1 MALLLAETL
10 DRYRATVLGFA
21 VGDALGFPFR
31 GLPPQTRARLGM
43 ADDFALRP
51 RGRFAKGQFS
61 DDTQVLLAVAESVAR
76 EKKLDGRSAAQHLS
90 WLWQEGVILQPPPT
104 TTQAAEAI
112 LKGTP
117 WMSAGAPLGV
127 KEPSCLSRG
136 VVAGLW
142 SEADPSRLAHD
153 ASVLTVIT
161 HKDPACTAA
170 VAAVARAV
178 QLGCAGEALAPAEL
192 CAQVS
197 QAAAA
202 SDQELADELYYL
214 PRVLGWEPERALPA
228 LRRIGVPAAQLEAE
242 PGLPAHVTP
251 VLLSALWAALKVP
264 HDFRQALDLLLS
276 AGGEVDVAAGVCGA
290 VLGAQLGCEGIP
302 ARLRKNVLYPEA
314 LAEAAERL
322 FDARL
327 HRAPAAVPS
336 VVAAKR

>member
-1 MALLLAETL
+1 MALLLNETL

-31 GLPPQTRARLGM
+31 GLPPPSRLRAGL
-43 ADDFALRP
+43 ADDFASRP

-76 EKKLDGRSAAQHLS
+76 EKRLDGRSAAQHLS

-104 TTQAAEAI
+104 TTQAAESI

-117 WMSAGAPLGV
+117 WMSAGADFGV

-136 VVAGLW
+136 VVVGLW
-142 SEADPSRLAHD
+142 SEDDPSRLAHD

-170 VAAVARAV
+170 VSAVARAV
-178 QLGCAGEALAPAEL
+178 QLGCAGEALGPAEL
-192 CAQVS
+192 CAQLS

-202 SDQELADELYYL
+202 ADPELADEIYYL
-214 PRVLGWEPERALPA
+214 PRALNWEPDRALAA

-251 VLLSALWAALKVP
+251 VLLSALYAALKVP
-264 HDFRQALDLLLS
+264 HDFRHAAELLLS

-290 VLGAQLGCEGIP
+290 VLGAQLGLEGIP
-302 ARLRKNVLYPEA
+302 ARLRKNVLYAEA

-327 HRAPAAVPS
+327 HRLPVSVPH